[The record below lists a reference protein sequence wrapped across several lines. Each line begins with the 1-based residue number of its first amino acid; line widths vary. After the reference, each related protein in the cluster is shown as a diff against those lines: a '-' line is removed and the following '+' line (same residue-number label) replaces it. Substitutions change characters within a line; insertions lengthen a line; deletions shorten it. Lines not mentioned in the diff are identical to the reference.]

1 MGRSEEDEE
10 GLWRSEEDEE
20 DLGRFEEDTVA
31 PDKDEEWAVVEELDF
46 NPLDV
51 DEEVVLS
58 KSIETCWFQR
68 EERF

>member
-1 MGRSEEDEE
+1 MGRSEEDE

-31 PDKDEEWAVVEELDF
+31 PDKDEEWAVVEE
-46 NPLDV
+46 
-51 DEEVVLS
+51 EVVLS